1 MKKILLILLSACL
14 FLGAC
19 SFEKN
24 AKASTKYTYIYKD
37 VSNAH
42 WAYYQIKHLK
52 DKKIL
57 DTIDGVFKPDSAMTR
72 ADVAKLLVKAN
83 NLNIDNTQLKDIK
96 ATDVCTSDKNFKYIK
111 TAVNNEYFQDS
122 TSFRPNSSITL
133 AELSMA
139 LVKAFNL
146 KGTYPYTVSGATS
159 GTYKTYISTM
169 LANELVIKSE
179 DIKFDQTHKVTR
191 AEVASYV
198 DKVLSKNTLY
208 QKRRTYASKT
218 TSINNW
224 DVVNGAIKF
233 TDKKTNNG
241 FAQTK
246 FNPLI
251 NQQMMKLMNV
261 LLPQKLTTG
270 LTFMPAED
278 STDNSTYSIS
288 YVEKLAGLQSG
299 NSYFQY
305 IFFED
310 SYANVDFSTPTFSK
324 KGTVKLFISPLY
336 KDYTKLKKGTYADAD
351 KLKALKDSINT
362 MYGTSKG
369 QAVFNAIY
377 PEYIKFIKSDKPL
390 KFKMTKYIKDLRL
403 DIYSYGTGPI
413 VTFSKK

>member
-1 MKKILLILLSACL
+1 MKKILLILLTACL

-57 DTIDGVFKPDSAMTR
+57 DSVDGKFKPDSAMTR

-96 ATDVCTSDKNFKYIK
+96 ATDVSTSDKNFKYIK

-179 DIKFDQTHKVTR
+179 DIKFDQAHKVTR

-208 QKRRTYASKT
+208 QKRRTYEAKT
-218 TSINNW
+218 TSIKEW
-224 DVVNGAIKF
+224 DVVNGAIKSF
-233 TDKKTNNG
+233 EKKDNNG
-241 FAQTK
+241 FASIK
-246 FNPLI
+246 INPLI
-251 NQQMMKLMNV
+251 NKQMIAVSSTLMNSKYV
-261 LLPQKLTTG
+261 TSLSYNSSFGQNTYFVGYMDSLGGQFTG
-270 LTFMPAED
+270 
-278 STDNSTYSIS
+278 NY
-288 YVEKLAGLQSG
+288 
-299 NSYFQY
+299 YFNY
-305 IFFED
+305 IFFENMYVRTNALKT
-310 SYANVDFSTPTFSK
+310 SSTK
-324 KGTVKLFISPLY
+324 KGIISLHLNPLY
-336 KDYTKLKKGTYADAD
+336 VNYNKLKKGTYADED
-351 KLKALKDSINT
+351 KRIAFYNSLLAL
-362 MYGTSKG
+362 YGKTTGKS
-369 QAVFNAIY
+369 VYNSIY
-377 PEYIKFIKSDKPL
+377 PEYV
-390 KFKMTKYIKDLRL
+390 KYIKSTNGLENKTL
-403 DIYSYGTGPI
+403 TKYVSSTQIDIAYLHDGMH

>member
-96 ATDVCTSDKNFKYIK
+96 ATDVSTSDKNFKYIK
-111 TAVNNEYFQDS
+111 TAVNNAYFQDS

-159 GTYKTYISTM
+159 GTYKSYISTM
-169 LANELVIKSE
+169 LANELVINTE
-179 DIKFDQTHKVTR
+179 DVKFYQTKKVTR

-208 QKRRTYASKT
+208 QKRRTYKAKT
-218 TSINNW
+218 TPIKDW
-224 DVVNGAIKF
+224 DAENGAIKF
-233 TDKKTNNG
+233 YTRKANNG
-241 FAQTK
+241 YAGTK
-246 FNPLI
+246 YNPLI
-251 NQQMMKLMNV
+251 NKQMMAVSSAV
-261 LLPQKLTTG
+261 LNSKYFTSVTYL
-270 LTFMPAED
+270 ED
-278 STDNSTYSIS
+278 LGENSYSIA
-288 YVEKLAGLQSG
+288 YIDNPLGMYNG
-299 NSYFQY
+299 NFYFQY
-305 IFFED
+305 VFYENM
-310 SYANVDFSTPTFSK
+310 YVEANPLKKNSPK
-324 KGTVKLFISPLY
+324 KGMITLHLNPLY
-336 KDYTKLKKGTYADAD
+336 VNYNKLKKGTYADDD
-351 KLKALKDSINT
+351 KKQAFYNSVIGLYGKD
-362 MYGTSKG
+362 KG
-369 QAVFNAIY
+369 KLVFNQIY
-377 PEYIKFIKSDKPL
+377 PEYA
-390 KFKMTKYIKDLRL
+390 KYIKDDNGLEDKYL
-403 DIYSYGTGPI
+403 TKYVSNIQIDIFYLHDGMYI
-413 VTFSKK
+413 NFSQK